1 MKEKKTNFRVSII
14 FIILCILFSYK
25 IHNIKQKNESLQ
37 NTNSILSSE
46 NEEMIIT
53 YDNLNNDYCNLQRE
67 YNNLSQNYDLIIT
80 KNEQLQKDCL
90 SYIEPF
96 KQTNPQ
102 DYLEQYKIITNES
115 MYNYYSENEIFYM
128 CKCIETETYQCDL
141 ESKINVANVII
152 NRIKDN
158 RFPNDAISVITDN
171 NQFAYERS
179 NISEST
185 KIALE
190 YAILFE
196 DTTGGSIGFRS
207 DCSPSSWNGWSYVF
221 TDDVGHSFYK

>member
-1 MKEKKTNFRVSII
+1 MKQKKAI
-14 FIILCILFSYK
+14 FIELMFFITLCILFSYK
-25 IHNIKQKNESLQ
+25 IHSVKQANESLKLI
-37 NTNSILSSE
+37 NSNLSNS
-46 NEEMIIT
+46 NKRMIIT
-53 YDNLNNDYCNLQRE
+53 YDNLDNDYCHLQNE
-67 YNNLSQNYDLIIT
+67 YNNLSQ

-141 ESKINVANVII
+141 ESKINLANVII

-221 TDDVGHSFYK
+221 TDDAGHSFYK

>member
-1 MKEKKTNFRVSII
+1 MKQKKAI
-14 FIILCILFSYK
+14 FIELMFFITLCILFSYK
-25 IHNIKQKNESLQ
+25 IHSVKQANESLKL
-37 NTNSILSSE
+37 TNSNLSNS
-46 NEEMIIT
+46 NKRMIIT
-53 YDNLNNDYCNLQRE
+53 YDNLNNDYCNLQNE
-67 YNNLSQNYDLIIT
+67 YNNLSQ

>member
-1 MKEKKTNFRVSII
+1 MKQKKAI
-14 FIILCILFSYK
+14 FIELMFFITLCILFSYK
-25 IHNIKQKNESLQ
+25 IHSVKQANESLKLI
-37 NTNSILSSE
+37 NSNLSNS
-46 NEEMIIT
+46 NKRMIIT
-53 YDNLNNDYCNLQRE
+53 YDNLDNDYCNLQNE
-67 YNNLSQNYDLIIT
+67 YNNLSQ

-128 CKCIETETYQCDL
+128 CKCIEIETYQCDL

-221 TDDVGHSFYK
+221 TDDAGHSFYK

>member
-1 MKEKKTNFRVSII
+1 MKQKKAI
-14 FIILCILFSYK
+14 FIELMFFITLCILFSYK
-25 IHNIKQKNESLQ
+25 IHSVKQANESLKLI
-37 NTNSILSSE
+37 NSNLSNS
-46 NEEMIIT
+46 NKRMIIT
-53 YDNLNNDYCNLQRE
+53 YDNLDNDYCHLQNE
-67 YNNLSQNYDLIIT
+67 YNNLSQ

-221 TDDVGHSFYK
+221 TDDAGHSFYK

>member
-1 MKEKKTNFRVSII
+1 MKQKKTI
-14 FIILCILFSYK
+14 FIELMFFITLCILFSYK
-25 IHNIKQKNESLQ
+25 IHSVKQANESLKL
-37 NTNSILSSE
+37 TNSNLSNS
-46 NEEMIIT
+46 NERMIIT
-53 YDNLNNDYCNLQRE
+53 YDNLNNDYCNLQNE
-67 YNNLSQNYDLIIT
+67 YNNLSQN
-80 KNEQLQKDCL
+80 NEQLQKDCL

-158 RFPNDAISVITDN
+158 RFPNDAISVITSN

>member
-1 MKEKKTNFRVSII
+1 MKQKKAI
-14 FIILCILFSYK
+14 FIELMFFITLCILFSYK
-25 IHNIKQKNESLQ
+25 IHSVKQANESLKLI
-37 NTNSILSSE
+37 NSNLSNS
-46 NEEMIIT
+46 NKRMIIT
-53 YDNLNNDYCNLQRE
+53 YDNLDNDYCNLQNE
-67 YNNLSQNYDLIIT
+67 YNNLSQ

-221 TDDVGHSFYK
+221 TDDAGHSFYK